1 VKPSE
6 LRDMDIDELARKET
20 ELHKELFKN
29 NLQKELGVLTKT
41 DIFRQLKKD
50 IARIKTIITEKK
62 AQAAKDPVKG

>member
-1 VKPSE
+1 MKPSE